1 MFIRPATALDE
12 GDIWRILE
20 PVIREGEFFAY
31 PRDLA
36 LSELPGLWHG
46 PGREVFVAEIDGQ
59 IVGTFYIK
67 ANQAGGGAHV
77 ANGGYATAR
86 ESRGKGVAREMCLY
100 SLELAKQRGF
110 KAMQFNFVVSSN
122 ERAVSL
128 WQSLGFNIV
137 GTLPNAFERP
147 NGTEVDVF
155 VMHRCL

>member
-1 MFIRPATALDE
+1 
-12 GDIWRILE
+12 
-20 PVIREGEFFAY
+20 
-31 PRDLA
+31 
-36 LSELPGLWHG
+36 
-46 PGREVFVAEIDGQ
+46 
-59 IVGTFYIK
+59 
-67 ANQAGGGAHV
+67 
-77 ANGGYATAR
+77 
-86 ESRGKGVAREMCLY
+86 MCLY